1 MKNTKIWNVL
11 LAVVLVLQAVAEA
24 LTVAVVLQLDMLPVK
39 YVVVLA
45 VVMLFLLLITSL
57 LAFVRIKGSVGQ
69 ARRIVTCVLALLIV
83 LGCAIASN
91 MVKTAYN
98 TVSHVTGSDVTTNAR
113 DIYILVRTDDPA
125 RALADTK
132 DYTFA
137 AIENQNADHIQSV
150 LLQVEEATGTEP
162 QIKYY
167 AQNTLLADALF
178 AGDVDAVILSGAGA
192 ALLIENEGY
201 ENFFDK
207 ARILV
212 TIPYDKLEQKQE
224 QTEPTQAETPKDIT
238 GAPFIVYVSGSDT
251 RSKVLTVSRSDVNIL
266 MVVNPLTKQ
275 VLLLNTPRDY
285 YVPNPA
291 GNGALDKLTHC
302 GLYGVDCSM
311 EALEDLYDIKIQHY
325 GQINFTGFETLIDA
339 VGGVTIYS
347 DQSFTA
353 RETFIQKGENFLNG
367 TQALDFA
374 RERYHV
380 SGGDNGRGKNQMK
393 VITAVIKKM
402 TSGTTI
408 ISKYSS
414 IMDSL
419 KGTFT
424 TSLEMSDISSLVKM
438 QLNDMASWDIQSF
451 AVFGTGG
458 SETTFSSPGSHAYV
472 MHPDKDVVKYAS
484 ELIQKVL
491 DGGKLT
497 KDDVT
502 YSK

>member
-1 MKNTKIWNVL
+1 MKNTKMWNIL
-11 LAVVLVLQAVAEA
+11 LVVVLTLQAAAEA
-24 LTVAVVLQLDMLPVK
+24 LTVAVILQLDMLPTK

-45 VVMLFLLLITSL
+45 AVMLVFLAFTTL
-57 LAFVRIKGSVGQ
+57 LAFVRNKGLVSQ
-69 ARRIVTCVLALLIV
+69 ARRITACVMALLV
-83 LGCAIASN
+83 VVGCAVVSN
-91 MVKTAYN
+91 IVATAYD
-98 TVSHVTGSDVTTNAR
+98 TVSNVTNNGGATNAR
-113 DIYILVRTDDPA
+113 DMYVIVRMEDPA
-125 RALADTK
+125 KALADTK
-132 DYTFA
+132 GYTYA
-137 AIENQNADHIQSV
+137 AIENHNAAHTEHV
-150 LLQVEEATGTEP
+150 LLQVKGATGEQP
-162 QIKYY
+162 QVKYY
-167 AQNTLLADALF
+167 KQSTLLADALF
-178 AGDVDAVILSGAGA
+178 AEEADALILSGASA
-192 ALLIENEGY
+192 ALLIEDEAY
-201 ENFFDK
+201 EDFFEK
-207 ARILV
+207 ARILA
-212 TIPYDKLEQKQE
+212 TIPYDKLEQDE
-224 QTEPTQAETPKDIT
+224 TEPTPNDPDKDIT
-238 GAPFIVYVSGSDT
+238 ETPFIVYISGSDT

-266 MVVNPLTKQ
+266 MVVNPVSKQ

-291 GNGALDKLTHC
+291 GDGALDKLTHC

-311 EALEDLYDIKIQHY
+311 EALEGLYGIQIQHH

-339 VGGVTIYS
+339 IGGVTVYA

-353 RETFIQKGENFLNG
+353 RETYIQKGENFLNG
-367 TQALDFA
+367 RQALDFA

-393 VITAVIKKM
+393 LITAVIKKM

-419 KGTFT
+419 EGTFT
-424 TSLEMSDISSLVKM
+424 TSLEMSDISKLVKM
-438 QLNDMASWDIQSF
+438 QLSDMASWDIQSF

-458 SETTFSSPGSHAYV
+458 SETTYSSPGSHAYV

-491 DGGKLT
+491 DGDKLT